1 MPLVKYRIY
10 ELSAR
15 AVISYG
21 RAQDGAYAFR
31 LSAAETEKCKS
42 LSAPHEQDDNALFY
56 QIMCV
61 LHGDAF
67 TGRPG
72 GQLVTDLS
80 DIIFY
85 MDFSGIFDRSGARKK
100 YRIRQEKAKALFRPE
115 GVSLDF
121 GSGPHRYLAFERSGS
136 MSRQA
141 RLSFIRED
149 FYDAVRRRIMMDM
162 TIGDCQLSKLY
173 AYNGLMLSSGI
184 RIDGIGI
191 DRPHR
196 VVVIDNPTRTERNVS
211 VITVEDDGTQSSTRK
226 YHRVEKKE
234 DIEITCFDGEG
245 LISKEYA
252 RVVDEKLCGKKVHT
266 SFQIRMPYVKGMLHE
281 VDFKDFLTLCGTDTI
296 TDLWGMEHSV
306 RDVDVILTKSM
317 FKGYG
322 WLTASGMSWEDY
334 WAVFRKYR
342 HALYIT
348 NVSKEKPEKTTE
360 LNYQFLNTVSL
371 KADEFRPADLPDG
384 WDHSPEEDPR
394 NWLTKQTE
402 LAYYSFCAD
411 ESFRQNYFLE
421 KFERVSWWE
430 RHQGKD
436 QILAAVLKK
445 NPSFINEPVYAKRLE
460 DEADKIVE
468 QYAVGRLIVAGDNR
482 YLSGDLLD
490 FLAFLLPTVPP
501 RKRRQRMFYS
511 TVMTDHFPESSFYAP
526 QAAYA
531 HDDACTLLRNPHIA
545 RNEELQLS
553 FYDAKEERKQMR
565 HYYFG
570 HLTDVVM
577 VDSNMLAAERLGGA
591 DYDGDMIKTI
601 SDPILNACVRRN
613 YNLYRYEKH
622 KSLTNTENIPLLMI
636 PTAQPQIRNAD
647 DWEARFETVRSTF
660 SSRVG
665 QICNAALDRSIIA
678 YNENS
683 DAEERERCREETE
696 TLAILTGLEIDS
708 AKSGIRPDL
717 DEYLTHKTVKRSD
730 FLKYKTLVEEMET
743 RRAWYE
749 PTHAAKVKAFFKRVD
764 WDEVDSNVERLPYLA
779 QQLKKNTPRIKAKPT
794 KDEEL
799 FSFAAQQPDWREQL
813 DSDKL
818 AAVDALLQD
827 YDACLS
833 RIRTCRVPVKEKK
846 RKSDVERILYA
857 RGQED
862 AYDPDEL
869 YALLGSLPPERV
881 SALRQAIREQAWHL
895 MEEDARE
902 RFLREWLPEPE
913 FEDVYDLLTDFRFGG
928 YRILGD
934 IVCDMEDENTGREK
948 KHLFRESDS
957 KAFTAMMRAFA
968 DKSVSRSYRD
978 AVTAKCREL
987 LTAIV
992 RPTLAVRYVV
1002 ALGRRDL
1009 LLDLLPEYIEK
1020 NVLEVLDD

>member
-21 RAQDGAYAFR
+21 RQQEGAYTFR

-61 LHGDAF
+61 LRGDAF
-67 TGRPG
+67 TGTPSG
-72 GQLVTDLS
+72 HLVTDLS

-100 YRIRQEKAKALFRPE
+100 HLIRQEKAKALFRPE
-115 GVSLDF
+115 GIRLDF

-136 MSRQA
+136 MSRQT

-149 FYDAVRRRIMMDM
+149 FYDTVRRRIMMDM

-173 AYNGLMLSSGI
+173 VYNGLMLSSGI

-191 DRPHR
+191 DQPHR
-196 VVVIDNPTRTERNVS
+196 VVVVDNPVRTPPPTE
-211 VITVEDDGTQSSTRK
+211 VITVEDDGTQNSTRK
-226 YHRVEKKE
+226 YHRVETMADVE
-234 DIEITCFDGEG
+234 VTCFDGEG
-245 LISKEYA
+245 LISKQYA
-252 RVVDEKLCGKKVHT
+252 RLIDEKLCGKKVHT

-281 VDFKDFLTLCGTDTI
+281 VDFKDYLDRSGADTI
-296 TDLWGMEHSV
+296 TDLWGVQHPIQK
-306 RDVDVILTKSM
+306 VDIILTKSM
-317 FKGYG
+317 FKGCG
-322 WLTASGMSWEDY
+322 WLTGSGMSWEDY
-334 WAVFRKYR
+334 WVVFRKYR

-384 WDHSPEEDPR
+384 WDHSPETDER

-445 NPSFINEPVYAKRLE
+445 NPRFINEPIYAKRLE
-460 DEADKIVE
+460 AEADKIAE

-490 FLAFLLPTVPP
+490 FLNCLPVTKTGTSKKTNTFINF
-501 RKRRQRMFYS
+501 RWGLELNHQNF
-511 TVMTDHFPESSFYAP
+511 FAP
-526 QAAYA
+526 GAAYQSG
-531 HDDACTLLRNPHIA
+531 HVCTLLRNPHIA
-545 RNEELQLS
+545 RNEEMQLYPLEDS
-553 FYDAKEERKQMR
+553 KNLRDQYL
-565 HYYFG
+565 G

-577 VDSNMLAAERLGGA
+577 VGYTSLAAERLGGA

-601 SDPILNACVRRN
+601 SDPILNECVKRN
-613 YNLYRYEKH
+613 IYHDPPRPRSVFSRSHNL
-622 KSLTNTENIPLLMI
+622 PLLMI
-636 PTAQPQIRNAD
+636 STAQPQIRNAD

-683 DAEERERCREETE
+683 DVEERERCREETE

-717 DEYLTHKTVKRSD
+717 DEYLIHKTVRRSD

-749 PTHAAKVKAFFKRVD
+749 PTHAAKVKAFFKKVD
-764 WDEVDSNVERLPYLA
+764 WSKVDSNVERLPYLA
-779 QQLKKNTPRIKAKPT
+779 QQLKKNTPHIKAKPA

-799 FSFAAQQPDWREQL
+799 FSFARQPDWKEHL
-813 DSDKL
+813 NSDKL
-818 AAVDALLQD
+818 AAVDALLRD

-833 RIRTCRVPVKEKK
+833 RIRACRVPLKEKK

-862 AYDPDEL
+862 EYDPDEL
-869 YALLGSLPPERV
+869 YALFGNLPPERV
-881 SALRQAIREQAWHL
+881 SALRQAMREQAWHL
-895 MEEDARE
+895 MDEDARE

-913 FEDVYDLLTDFRFGG
+913 FEDVFDLLTDFRFGG

-968 DKSVSRSYRD
+968 DKSASRSYRD
-978 AVTAKCREL
+978 AVTAKCLEL

-992 RPTLAVRYVV
+992 RPTLAVRYVI

-1009 LLDLLPEYIEK
+1009 LWELLPEYIEK
-1020 NVLEVLDD
+1020 NVLEVRDD

>member
-21 RAQDGAYAFR
+21 RQQDGTYTFH

-85 MDFSGIFDRSGARKK
+85 VDFSGIFDRSGARKK
-100 YRIRQEKAKALFRPE
+100 HLIRQEKARALFRPE

-121 GSGPHRYLAFERSGS
+121 GSGAHRYLAFERSGS

-141 RLSFIRED
+141 RLAFIRED
-149 FYDAVRRRIMMDM
+149 FYDTVCRRIMMDM

-322 WLTASGMSWEDY
+322 WLTASGMNWEDY
-334 WAVFRKYR
+334 RAVFRKYR

-348 NVSKEKPEKTTE
+348 NVSKEKPEQTTE
-360 LNYQFLNTVSL
+360 LNYQFLTTVSIQG
-371 KADEFRPADLPDG
+371 DEFRPADLPDG
-384 WDHSPEEDPR
+384 WDHSPETDER

-402 LAYYSFCAD
+402 LAYYNFCAD

-445 NPSFINEPVYAKRLE
+445 NPRFINEPIYTKRLE

-511 TVMTDHFPESSFYAP
+511 TAMTDHFPESSFYAP

-570 HLTDVVM
+570 HLTDVAM

-717 DEYLTHKTVKRSD
+717 DEYLTHKTVRRSD

-749 PTHAAKVKAFFKRVD
+749 PTHAAKVKAFFKKVD
-764 WDEVDSNVERLPYLA
+764 WGQVDSNVERLPYLA
-779 QQLKKNTPRIKAKPT
+779 QQLKKNTPRIKAKPV

-799 FSFAAQQPDWREQL
+799 FSFARQPDWKEQL
-813 DSDKL
+813 NSDKL
-818 AAVDALLQD
+818 AAVDALLRD

-833 RIRTCRVPVKEKK
+833 RIRACHIPVKEKK

-869 YALLGSLPPERV
+869 YALFGSLPPEKI
-881 SALRQAIREQAWHL
+881 SSLRRAMREQAWHL
-895 MEEDARE
+895 MDEDVRE

-934 IVCDMEDENTGREK
+934 IVCDMEDENIGREK
-948 KHLFRESDS
+948 KQLFRESDS

-968 DKSVSRSYRD
+968 DKSASRSYRD

-987 LTAIV
+987 LTTIV

-1009 LLDLLPEYIEK
+1009 LWELLPEYIEK
-1020 NVLEVLDD
+1020 NVLEVWDD

>member
-21 RAQDGAYAFR
+21 RQQDGTYTFR

-42 LSAPHEQDDNALFY
+42 LSVPHEQDDNALFY

-67 TGRPG
+67 TGIPG
-72 GQLVTDLS
+72 GQLLTDLS

-85 MDFSGIFDRSGARKK
+85 MDFSGIFDRSGSRKK
-100 YRIRQEKAKALFRPE
+100 HLIRQEKAKALFRPE

-121 GSGPHRYLAFERSGS
+121 GPGPHRYLAFERSGS

-149 FYDAVRRRIMMDM
+149 FYDTVRRRIMMDM

-191 DRPHR
+191 DQPHR
-196 VVVIDNPTRTERNVS
+196 VVVVDNPVRTPPPTE
-211 VITVEDDGTQSSTRK
+211 VITVEDDGTQNSTRK
-226 YHRVEKKE
+226 YHRVETMADVE
-234 DIEITCFDGEG
+234 VTCFDGEG
-245 LISKEYA
+245 LISKQYA
-252 RVVDEKLCGKKVHT
+252 RLIDEKLCGKKVHT

-281 VDFKDFLTLCGTDTI
+281 VDFKDYLDRSGADTI
-296 TDLWGMEHSV
+296 TDLWGVQHPIQK
-306 RDVDVILTKSM
+306 VDIILTKSM
-317 FKGYG
+317 FKGCG
-322 WLTASGMSWEDY
+322 WLTGSGMSWEDY
-334 WAVFRKYR
+334 WVVFRKYR

-384 WDHSPEEDPR
+384 WDHSPETDER

-421 KFERVSWWE
+421 KFERVGWWE

-445 NPSFINEPVYAKRLE
+445 NPCFINEPVYAKRLE
-460 DEADKIVE
+460 DEANKIVE

-490 FLAFLLPTVPP
+490 FLNCLPVTKTGTSKKANTFINFRWALELNHQNFFVPG
-501 RKRRQRMFYS
+501 
-511 TVMTDHFPESSFYAP
+511 
-526 QAAYA
+526 AAYQSG
-531 HDDACTLLRNPHIA
+531 HLCTLLRNPHIA
-545 RNEELQLS
+545 RNEEMQLYPLEDS
-553 FYDAKEERKQMR
+553 KNLRDQYL
-565 HYYFG
+565 G

-577 VDSNMLAAERLGGA
+577 VGYTSLAAERLGGA

-601 SDPILNACVRRN
+601 SDPILNECVERN
-613 YNLYRYEKH
+613 IHHDPPRPRSVFSRSHNL
-622 KSLTNTENIPLLMI
+622 PLLMI
-636 PTAQPQIRNAD
+636 PTAQPQIRSAD

-717 DEYLTHKTVKRSD
+717 DEYLTHKTVRRSD

-749 PTHAAKVKAFFKRVD
+749 PTHAAKVKAFFKKVD
-764 WDEVDSNVERLPYLA
+764 WSKVDSNVERLPYLA
-779 QQLKKNTPRIKAKPT
+779 QQLKKNTPRIKATPAQ
-794 KDEEL
+794 DEEL
-799 FSFAAQQPDWREQL
+799 FSFARQPDWKEQL
-813 DSDKL
+813 NSDKL

-833 RIRTCRVPVKEKK
+833 RIRACRVPVKEKK

-862 AYDPDEL
+862 TYDPDEL
-869 YALLGSLPPERV
+869 YALFGSLPPERV
-881 SALRQAIREQAWHL
+881 SVLRRAMREQVWHF
-895 MEEDARE
+895 MDEDARE

-913 FEDVYDLLTDFRFGG
+913 FEDVFDLLTDFRFGG

-957 KAFTAMMRAFA
+957 KTFTAMMRAFA
-968 DKSVSRSYRD
+968 DKSASRSYRD
-978 AVTAKCREL
+978 AVTAKCLEL

-992 RPTLAVRYVV
+992 RPTLAVRYVI

-1009 LLDLLPEYIEK
+1009 LWELLPEYIEK
-1020 NVLEVLDD
+1020 NVLEVRDD

>member
-21 RAQDGAYAFR
+21 RQQEGTYAFH

-149 FYDAVRRRIMMDM
+149 FYDAVHRRIMMDM

-322 WLTASGMSWEDY
+322 WLNGSGMSWEDY

-348 NVSKEKPEKTTE
+348 NVSKEKPEQTTE
-360 LNYQFLNTVSL
+360 LNYQFLTTVSIQG
-371 KADEFRPADLPDG
+371 DEFRPADLSDG
-384 WDHSPEEDPR
+384 WDHSPETDER

-402 LAYYSFCAD
+402 LRYYNLCANPQ
-411 ESFRQNYFLE
+411 FRQNYFLE
-421 KFERVSWWE
+421 KADRISWWE

-445 NPSFINEPVYAKRLE
+445 NPRFINEPVYAKRLE
-460 DEADKIVE
+460 DEADKIVA

-622 KSLTNTENIPLLMI
+622 KSLTNIENIPLLMI

-717 DEYLTHKTVKRSD
+717 DEYLTHKAVKRSA
-730 FLKYKTLVEEMET
+730 FLKYKTLVEEAET

-749 PTHAAKVKAFFKRVD
+749 PTHAARVKAFFKKVD
-764 WDEVDSNVERLPYLA
+764 WDAVDSNVERLPYLA
-779 QQLKKNTPRIKAKPT
+779 QQLKKNTPRIKAKPA

-799 FSFAAQQPDWREQL
+799 FSFARQPDWKEQL
-813 DSDKL
+813 NSDKL
-818 AAVDALLQD
+818 AAVDALLRD
-827 YDACLS
+827 CDACLS
-833 RIRTCRVPVKEKK
+833 RIRACRVPLKEKK

-869 YALLGSLPPERV
+869 YALFGSLPPEKV
-881 SALRQAIREQAWHL
+881 FALLYAMREQAWHL
-895 MEEDARE
+895 MDEDARE
-902 RFLREWLPEPE
+902 RFLREWLTEPE
-913 FEDVYDLLTDFRFGG
+913 FEDIYDLLTDFRFGG

-934 IVCDMEDENTGREK
+934 IVCDMEDENIDREK
-948 KHLFRESDS
+948 KQLFRESDS

-968 DKSVSRSYRD
+968 DKSASRSYRD

-987 LTAIV
+987 LTTIV

-1009 LLDLLPEYIEK
+1009 LWELLPEYIEK
-1020 NVLEVLDD
+1020 NVLEVRDD

>member
-21 RAQDGAYAFR
+21 RQQEGTYAFH

-56 QIMCV
+56 QTMCV

-67 TGRPG
+67 TGAPE

-80 DIIFY
+80 DVIFY

-100 YRIRQEKAKALFRPE
+100 HLIRQEKARALFRPE
-115 GVSLDF
+115 GVSLDL
-121 GSGPHRYLAFERSGS
+121 GSGAHRYLAFERSGS

-149 FYDAVRRRIMMDM
+149 FYDAVCRRIMMDM

-211 VITVEDDGTQSSTRK
+211 VITVEDDRTQSSTRK

-322 WLTASGMSWEDY
+322 WLTASGMNWEDY
-334 WAVFRKYR
+334 RTVFRKYR

-360 LNYQFLNTVSL
+360 LNYQFLTTVSIQG
-371 KADEFRPADLPDG
+371 DEFRPADLPDG
-384 WDHSPEEDPR
+384 WDHSPETDER

-402 LAYYSFCAD
+402 LRYYNLCANPQ
-411 ESFRQNYFLE
+411 FRQNYFLE
-421 KFERVSWWE
+421 KADRISWWE

-445 NPSFINEPVYAKRLE
+445 NPRFINESVYAKRLE

-553 FYDAKEERKQMR
+553 FYDTKEERKQMR

-647 DWEARFETVRSTF
+647 DWEARFETVRSSF

-683 DAEERERCREETE
+683 DAEERERCRKETE

-749 PTHAAKVKAFFKRVD
+749 PTHAAKVKAFFKKVD

-779 QQLKKNTPRIKAKPT
+779 QQLKKNTPRIKAKPA

-799 FSFAAQQPDWREQL
+799 FSFAQQPDWKEQL
-813 DSDKL
+813 NSDKL
-818 AAVDALLQD
+818 AAVDALLRD

-833 RIRTCRVPVKEKK
+833 RIRACRVPLKEKK

-869 YALLGSLPPERV
+869 YALFGSLPPEKV
-881 SALRQAIREQAWHL
+881 SALRQAMQKQAWHL
-895 MEEDARE
+895 MDEDARE
-902 RFLREWLPEPE
+902 RFLREWLPE
-913 FEDVYDLLTDFRFGG
+913 FEDIYDLLTDFRFGG

-948 KHLFRESDS
+948 KQLFRESDS

-968 DKSVSRSYRD
+968 DKSASRSYRD

-1009 LLDLLPEYIEK
+1009 LWDLLPEYIEK
-1020 NVLEVLDD
+1020 NVLEVRDD

>member
-21 RAQDGAYAFR
+21 RQQDGAYTFH

-56 QIMCV
+56 QTMCV

-67 TGRPG
+67 TGAPE

-80 DIIFY
+80 DVIFY

-100 YRIRQEKAKALFRPE
+100 HLIRQEKAKALFRPE

-121 GSGPHRYLAFERSGS
+121 GSGAHRYLAFERSGS

-162 TIGDCQLSKLY
+162 TIGSCQLSKLY

-322 WLTASGMSWEDY
+322 WLTASGMNWEDY
-334 WAVFRKYR
+334 RTVFRKYR

-348 NVSKEKPEKTTE
+348 NVSKEKPEQTTE
-360 LNYQFLNTVSL
+360 LNYQFLTTVSIQG
-371 KADEFRPADLPDG
+371 DEFRPADLPDG
-384 WDHSPEEDPR
+384 WDHSPETDER

-402 LAYYSFCAD
+402 LAYYNFCAD

-436 QILAAVLKK
+436 QVLAAVLKK

-749 PTHAAKVKAFFKRVD
+749 PTHAAKVKAFFKKVD
-764 WDEVDSNVERLPYLA
+764 WSKVDSNVERLPYLA
-779 QQLKKNTPRIKAKPT
+779 QQLKKNTPRIKAKPV

-799 FSFAAQQPDWREQL
+799 FSFAQQPDWKEQL
-813 DSDKL
+813 NSDKL
-818 AAVDALLQD
+818 AAVDALLRD
-827 YDACLS
+827 HDACLS
-833 RIRTCRVPVKEKK
+833 RIRACRVPLKEKK

-869 YALLGSLPPERV
+869 YALFGSLPPEKV
-881 SALRQAIREQAWHL
+881 SALRHAIREQAWHL
-895 MEEDARE
+895 MDEDVRE
-902 RFLREWLPEPE
+902 RFLREWLTEPE

-934 IVCDMEDENTGREK
+934 IVCDMEDENTGKEK
-948 KHLFRESDS
+948 KQLFRESDS

-968 DKSVSRSYRD
+968 DKSASRSYRD

-992 RPTLAVRYVV
+992 KPTLAVRYVV

-1009 LLDLLPEYIEK
+1009 LWDLLPEYIEK
-1020 NVLEVLDD
+1020 NVLEVRDD

>member
-1 MPLVKYRIY
+1 MPLMKYRIY

-21 RAQDGAYAFR
+21 RERDGAYTFR

-42 LSAPHEQDDNALFY
+42 LSAPHKQDDNALFY

-67 TGRPG
+67 TGTPG
-72 GQLVTDLS
+72 EQLVTDLS

-100 YRIRQEKAKALFRPE
+100 HLIRQEKAKALFRPE

-149 FYDAVRRRIMMDM
+149 FYDAVRRRVMMDM
-162 TIGDCQLSKLY
+162 TVGDCQLSKLY

-191 DRPHR
+191 DQPHR
-196 VVVIDNPTRTERNVS
+196 VVVVDNPVRTPPPIE
-211 VITVEDDGTQSSTRK
+211 VITVEDDGTQNSTRK
-226 YHRVEKKE
+226 YHRVEAMADVE
-234 DIEITCFDGEG
+234 VTCFDGEG
-245 LISKEYA
+245 LISKQYA
-252 RVVDEKLCGKKVHT
+252 RIVDEKLCGKKVHP

-281 VDFKDFLTLCGTDTI
+281 VDFKDYLDRSGADTI
-296 TDLWGMEHSV
+296 TDLWGVQHPIQK
-306 RDVDVILTKSM
+306 VDIILTKSM

-384 WDHSPEEDPR
+384 WDHSPETDER

-402 LAYYSFCAD
+402 LAYYNFCAD
-411 ESFRQNYFLE
+411 ESFRRNYFLE

-445 NPSFINEPVYAKRLE
+445 NPRFINEPVYAKRLE
-460 DEADKIVE
+460 AEADKIAE

-490 FLAFLLPTVPP
+490 FLNCLPVTKTETSKKANTFINF
-501 RKRRQRMFYS
+501 RWALELNHQNF
-511 TVMTDHFPESSFYAP
+511 FAP
-526 QAAYA
+526 GAAYESG
-531 HDDACTLLRNPHIA
+531 HVCTLLRNPHIA
-545 RNEELQLS
+545 RNEEMQLYPLEDS
-553 FYDAKEERKQMR
+553 KSLRDQYL
-565 HYYFG
+565 G

-577 VDSNMLAAERLGGA
+577 VGYTSLAAERLGGA

-601 SDPILNACVRRN
+601 SDPILNECVERN
-613 YNLYRYEKH
+613 IHHDPPRLRSVFSRSHNL
-622 KSLTNTENIPLLMI
+622 PLLMI
-636 PTAQPQIRNAD
+636 PTAQPQIRSAD

-683 DAEERERCREETE
+683 DAAERERCREETE

-717 DEYLTHKTVKRSD
+717 DEYLTHKTVRRSD

-749 PTHAAKVKAFFKRVD
+749 PTHAAKVKAFFKKVD
-764 WDEVDSNVERLPYLA
+764 WGQVDSNVERLPYLA
-779 QQLKKNTPRIKAKPT
+779 QQLKKNTPRIKAKPV

-799 FSFAAQQPDWREQL
+799 FSFARQPDWKEQL
-813 DSDKL
+813 NSDKL
-818 AAVDALLQD
+818 AAVDALLRD

-833 RIRTCRVPVKEKK
+833 RIRACHIPVKEKK

-857 RGQED
+857 RGKED

-869 YALLGSLPPERV
+869 YALFGSLPPEKV
-881 SALRQAIREQAWHL
+881 SALRHAMRKQAWHL
-895 MEEDARE
+895 MDEDTRE
-902 RFLREWLPEPE
+902 RFLREWLPE

-934 IVCDMEDENTGREK
+934 IVCDMEEENTGRAK
-948 KHLFRESDS
+948 KQLFRESDS

-968 DKSVSRSYRD
+968 DKSASRSYRD

-992 RPTLAVRYVV
+992 RPALAVRYVV

-1009 LLDLLPEYIEK
+1009 LWDLLPEYIEK
-1020 NVLEVLDD
+1020 NVLEVQDD

>member
-21 RAQDGAYAFR
+21 RQQDGTYTFH

-100 YRIRQEKAKALFRPE
+100 YRVRQEKAKVLFRPE

-141 RLSFIRED
+141 RLAFIRED
-149 FYDAVRRRIMMDM
+149 FYDTVCRRIMMDM

-196 VVVIDNPTRTERNVS
+196 VVVIDKPTRTERNVS

-322 WLTASGMSWEDY
+322 WLTASGMNWEDY
-334 WAVFRKYR
+334 RTVFRKYR

-348 NVSKEKPEKTTE
+348 NVSKEKPEQTTE
-360 LNYQFLNTVSL
+360 LNYQFLTTVSIQG
-371 KADEFRPADLPDG
+371 DEFRPADLPDG
-384 WDHSPEEDPR
+384 WDHSPETDER

-402 LAYYSFCAD
+402 LAYYNFCAD
-411 ESFRQNYFLE
+411 ESFRQNFFLE

-526 QAAYA
+526 QAAYT

-636 PTAQPQIRNAD
+636 PTAQPQIRSAD

-683 DAEERERCREETE
+683 DIEERERCREETE

-764 WDEVDSNVERLPYLA
+764 WSKVDSNVERLPYLA
-779 QQLKKNTPRIKAKPT
+779 QQLKKNTPRIKARPAR
-794 KDEEL
+794 DEEL
-799 FSFAAQQPDWREQL
+799 FSFAQQPNWKEQL
-813 DSDKL
+813 NSDKL
-818 AAVDALLQD
+818 AAVDALLRD
-827 YDACLS
+827 HDACLS
-833 RIRTCRVPVKEKK
+833 RIRACRAPVKEKK

-869 YALLGSLPPERV
+869 YALFGSLPSEKV
-881 SALRQAIREQAWHL
+881 SALRHAIREQAWHF
-895 MEEDARE
+895 MDEDARE
-902 RFLREWLPEPE
+902 HFLREWLPE
-913 FEDVYDLLTDFRFGG
+913 FEDIYDLLTDFRFGG

-934 IVCDMEDENTGREK
+934 IVCDMEDENTGRAK
-948 KHLFRESDS
+948 KQLFRESDS

-968 DKSVSRSYRD
+968 DKSASRSYRD

-987 LTAIV
+987 LTTIV

-1009 LLDLLPEYIEK
+1009 LWDLLPEHIEK
-1020 NVLEVLDD
+1020 NVLEVRDD

>member
-21 RAQDGAYAFR
+21 RQQDGTYTFH

-80 DIIFY
+80 DVIFY
-85 MDFSGIFDRSGARKK
+85 MDFSSIFDRSGVRKK
-100 YRIRQEKAKALFRPE
+100 HLIRQEKARALFRPE
-115 GVSLDF
+115 GISLDF
-121 GSGPHRYLAFERSGS
+121 GSGAHRYLAFERSGS

-141 RLSFIRED
+141 RLTFIRED

-191 DRPHR
+191 DQPHR

-322 WLTASGMSWEDY
+322 WLTASGMSWNDY
-334 WAVFRKYR
+334 WNVFRKYR

-348 NVSKEKPEKTTE
+348 NVSKEKPEQTTE
-360 LNYQFLNTVSL
+360 LNYQFLTTVSIQG
-371 KADEFRPADLPDG
+371 DEFRPADLPDG
-384 WDHSPEEDPR
+384 WDHSPETDER

-402 LAYYSFCAD
+402 LRYYNLCANPQ
-411 ESFRQNYFLE
+411 FRQNYFLE
-421 KFERVSWWE
+421 KADRISWWE

-445 NPSFINEPVYAKRLE
+445 NPRFINEPIYAKRLE
-460 DEADKIVE
+460 AEADKIAE

-490 FLAFLLPTVPP
+490 FLNCLPVTKTGTSKKTNTFINF
-501 RKRRQRMFYS
+501 RWGLELNHQNF
-511 TVMTDHFPESSFYAP
+511 FAP
-526 QAAYA
+526 GAAYQSG
-531 HDDACTLLRNPHIA
+531 HVCTLLRNPHIA
-545 RNEELQLS
+545 RNEEMQLYPLEDS
-553 FYDAKEERKQMR
+553 KNLRDQYL
-565 HYYFG
+565 G

-577 VDSNMLAAERLGGA
+577 VGYTSLAAERLGGA

-601 SDPILNACVRRN
+601 SDPILNECVKRN
-613 YNLYRYEKH
+613 IYHDPPRPRSVFSRSHNL
-622 KSLTNTENIPLLMI
+622 PLLMI

-665 QICNAALDRSIIA
+665 QICNAALNRSIIA

-683 DAEERERCREETE
+683 DVEERERCREETE

-717 DEYLTHKTVKRSD
+717 DEYLIHKTVRRSD

-749 PTHAAKVKAFFKRVD
+749 PTHAAKVKAFFKKVD
-764 WDEVDSNVERLPYLA
+764 WSKVDSNVERLPYLA
-779 QQLKKNTPRIKAKPT
+779 QQLKKNTPHIKAKPA

-799 FSFAAQQPDWREQL
+799 FSFARQPDWKEHL
-813 DSDKL
+813 NSDKL
-818 AAVDALLQD
+818 AAVDALLRD

-833 RIRTCRVPVKEKK
+833 RIRACRAPVKEKK

-862 AYDPDEL
+862 TYDSDEL
-869 YALLGSLPPERV
+869 YALFGSLPPEKV
-881 SALRQAIREQAWHL
+881 SALRQAMREQAWHL
-895 MEEDARE
+895 MDEDARE
-902 RFLREWLPEPE
+902 RFLREWLPVPE
-913 FEDVYDLLTDFRFGG
+913 FEDIYDLLTDFRFGG

-948 KHLFRESDS
+948 KRLFRESDS

-968 DKSVSRSYRD
+968 DKSASRSYRD
-978 AVTAKCREL
+978 AVTVKCREL

-992 RPTLAVRYVV
+992 RPALAVRYVV

-1009 LLDLLPEYIEK
+1009 LWELLPEYIEK
-1020 NVLEVLDD
+1020 NVLEVRDD

>member
-21 RAQDGAYAFR
+21 RQQDGAYTFH
-31 LSAAETEKCKS
+31 LSAVETEKCKS

-56 QIMCV
+56 QTMCV

-67 TGRPG
+67 TGAPE

-80 DIIFY
+80 DVIFY

-100 YRIRQEKAKALFRPE
+100 HLIRQEKARALFRPE

-121 GSGPHRYLAFERSGS
+121 GSGAHRYLAFERSGS

-141 RLSFIRED
+141 RLAFIRED
-149 FYDAVRRRIMMDM
+149 FYDTVCRRIMMDM

-322 WLTASGMSWEDY
+322 WLTASGMNWEDY
-334 WAVFRKYR
+334 RTVFRKYR

-348 NVSKEKPEKTTE
+348 NVSKEKPEQTTE
-360 LNYQFLNTVSL
+360 LNYQFLTTVSIQG
-371 KADEFRPADLPDG
+371 DEFRPADLPDG
-384 WDHSPEEDPR
+384 WDHSPETDER

-402 LAYYSFCAD
+402 LRYYNLCANPQ
-411 ESFRQNYFLE
+411 FRQNYFLE

-445 NPSFINEPVYAKRLE
+445 NPRFINEPVYARRLE

-636 PTAQPQIRNAD
+636 PTAQPQIRSAD
-647 DWEARFETVRSTF
+647 DWEARFETARSTF

-730 FLKYKTLVEEMET
+730 FLKYKTLVEEIET

-749 PTHAAKVKAFFKRVD
+749 PTHAARVKAFFKKVD
-764 WDEVDSNVERLPYLA
+764 WSKVDSNVERLPYLA

-799 FSFAAQQPDWREQL
+799 FSFARQPDWREQL
-813 DSDKL
+813 DSDRL

-833 RIRTCRVPVKEKK
+833 RIRACRVPLKEKK

-869 YALLGSLPPERV
+869 YALFGSLPPEKV
-881 SALRQAIREQAWHL
+881 SALRQAMQKQAWHL
-895 MEEDARE
+895 MDEDARE
-902 RFLREWLPEPE
+902 RFLWEWLPEPE

-948 KHLFRESDS
+948 KKLFRESDS

-968 DKSVSRSYRD
+968 DKPASRSYRD
-978 AVTAKCREL
+978 AVTAKCLEL

-1009 LLDLLPEYIEK
+1009 LWELLPEYIEK
-1020 NVLEVLDD
+1020 NVLEVWDD

>member
-21 RAQDGAYAFR
+21 RQQDGTYTFH

-100 YRIRQEKAKALFRPE
+100 YRVRQEKAKALFRSE

-360 LNYQFLNTVSL
+360 LNYQFLTTVSIQG
-371 KADEFRPADLPDG
+371 DEFRPADLPDG
-384 WDHSPEEDPR
+384 WDHSPEGDPR

-421 KFERVSWWE
+421 KLERVSWWE

-445 NPSFINEPVYAKRLE
+445 NPRFINESVYAKRLE

-636 PTAQPQIRNAD
+636 PTAQPQIRSAD

-683 DAEERERCREETE
+683 DAEERARCREETE

-717 DEYLTHKTVKRSD
+717 DEYLTHKTVKRSA
-730 FLKYKTLVEEMET
+730 FLKYKTLVEDAET

-749 PTHAAKVKAFFKRVD
+749 PTHAAKVKAFSKKVD
-764 WDEVDSNVERLPYLA
+764 WGKVDSNVERLPYLA
-779 QQLKKNTPRIKAKPT
+779 QQLKKNTPRIKAKPV

-799 FSFAAQQPDWREQL
+799 FSFARQL
-813 DSDKL
+813 DWKGQLNSDKL
-818 AAVDALLQD
+818 AAVDALLRD

-833 RIRTCRVPVKEKK
+833 RIRACHIPVKEKK

-869 YALLGSLPPERV
+869 YALFGSLPPEKV
-881 SALRQAIREQAWHL
+881 STLRHAMREQAWHL
-895 MEEDARE
+895 MDEDTRE
-902 RFLREWLPEPE
+902 RFLREWLPE
-913 FEDVYDLLTDFRFGG
+913 FEDIYDLLTDFRFGG
-928 YRILGD
+928 YRVLGD
-934 IVCDMEDENTGREK
+934 IVCDIEDENTGREK
-948 KHLFRESDS
+948 KQLFRESDS
-957 KAFTAMMRAFA
+957 KAFTAMMSAFA
-968 DKSVSRSYRD
+968 GKSASRSYRD
-978 AVTAKCREL
+978 AVTAKCQEL

-992 RPTLAVRYVV
+992 RPALAVRYVV
-1002 ALGRRDL
+1002 ALGIRDL
-1009 LLDLLPEYIEK
+1009 LWNLLPEYIEK
-1020 NVLEVLDD
+1020 NVLEVRDD

>member
-21 RAQDGAYAFR
+21 RKQDGTYTFH
-31 LSAAETEKCKS
+31 LSAAETERCKS
-42 LSAPHEQDDNALFY
+42 LSAPHEQDDNVLFY

-67 TGRPG
+67 TGTPG

-85 MDFSGIFDRSGARKK
+85 MDFSGIFDRSGDRKNHL
-100 YRIRQEKAKALFRPE
+100 IRQEKAKALFRPE

-191 DRPHR
+191 DQPHR

-211 VITVEDDGTQSSTRK
+211 VITVEDDGTQNSTRK

-245 LISKEYA
+245 LISKQYA
-252 RVVDEKLCGKKVHT
+252 RLVDEKLCGKKVHT

-281 VDFKDFLTLCGTDTI
+281 VDFKDFLILCGTDTI
-296 TDLWGMEHSV
+296 TDLWGVEHSV

-322 WLTASGMSWEDY
+322 WLTASGMSWNDY
-334 WAVFRKYR
+334 WNVFRKYR

-348 NVSKEKPEKTTE
+348 NVSKENPEKTTE
-360 LNYQFLNTVSL
+360 LNYQFLTTVSIQG
-371 KADEFRPADLPDG
+371 DEFRPADLPDG
-384 WDHSPEEDPR
+384 WDHSPETDER

-402 LAYYSFCAD
+402 LRYYNLCANPQ
-411 ESFRQNYFLE
+411 FRQDYFLE
-421 KFERVSWWE
+421 KANRVSWWE

-436 QILAAVLKK
+436 HILAAVLKK
-445 NPSFINEPVYAKRLE
+445 NPRFINEPIYTKRLE

-511 TVMTDHFPESSFYAP
+511 TAMTDHFPESSFYAP

-570 HLTDVVM
+570 HLTDVAM

-636 PTAQPQIRNAD
+636 PTAQPQIRSAD

-749 PTHAAKVKAFFKRVD
+749 PTHAAKVKAFFKKVD
-764 WDEVDSNVERLPYLA
+764 WSKVDSNVERLPYLA
-779 QQLKKNTPRIKAKPT
+779 QQLKKNTPRIKARPA

-799 FSFAAQQPDWREQL
+799 FSFARQPDWKEQL
-813 DSDKL
+813 NSDKL

-833 RIRTCRVPVKEKK
+833 RIRACRVPLKEKK

-869 YALLGSLPPERV
+869 YALFGSLPPEKV
-881 SALRQAIREQAWHL
+881 SALQQAMREQAWHL
-895 MEEDARE
+895 MDEDARE
-902 RFLREWLPEPE
+902 RFLREWVPEPE

-948 KHLFRESDS
+948 KQLFRESDS

-968 DKSVSRSYRD
+968 DKSASRSYRD

-1009 LLDLLPEYIEK
+1009 LWDLLPEYIEK
-1020 NVLEVLDD
+1020 NVLEVRDD

>member
-21 RAQDGAYAFR
+21 RQQDGTYTFH

-85 MDFSGIFDRSGARKK
+85 MDFSSIFDRSGARKK
-100 YRIRQEKAKALFRPE
+100 YRIRQEKAKTLFRPE

-141 RLSFIRED
+141 RLTFIRED
-149 FYDAVRRRIMMDM
+149 FYDTVRRRIMMDM

-384 WDHSPEEDPR
+384 WDHSPETDER

-402 LAYYSFCAD
+402 LAYYNFCAD

-511 TVMTDHFPESSFYAP
+511 TVMTDHFPEISFYAP

-622 KSLTNTENIPLLMI
+622 KSLTNIENIPLLMI

-683 DAEERERCREETE
+683 DAEERERCRKETE

-717 DEYLTHKTVKRSD
+717 DEYLTHKAVKRSA
-730 FLKYKTLVEEMET
+730 FLKYKTLTEETET

-749 PTHAAKVKAFFKRVD
+749 PTHAAKVKTFFKKVD
-764 WDEVDSNVERLPYLA
+764 WSKVDSNVERLPYLA

-799 FSFAAQQPDWREQL
+799 FSFAQQPDWREQL

-818 AAVDALLQD
+818 AAVDALLRD

-833 RIRTCRVPVKEKK
+833 RIRACHIPVKEKK

-869 YALLGSLPPERV
+869 YALFGSLPPEKV
-881 SALRQAIREQAWHL
+881 SALRHAMRKQAWHL
-895 MEEDARE
+895 MDEDTRE
-902 RFLREWLPEPE
+902 RFLREWLPE

-934 IVCDMEDENTGREK
+934 IVCDMEEENTGRAK
-948 KHLFRESDS
+948 KQLFRESDS

-968 DKSVSRSYRD
+968 DKSASRSYRD

-1009 LLDLLPEYIEK
+1009 LWDLLPEYIEK
-1020 NVLEVLDD
+1020 NVLEVRND

>member
-21 RAQDGAYAFR
+21 RQQECAYAFQ

-42 LSAPHEQDDNALFY
+42 LSVPHEQDDNALFY

-136 MSRQA
+136 MSRQV
-141 RLSFIRED
+141 RLTFIRED
-149 FYDAVRRRIMMDM
+149 FYDTVRRRIMMDM

-296 TDLWGMEHSV
+296 TDLWGVQHPIQK
-306 RDVDVILTKSM
+306 VDIILTKSM

-322 WLTASGMSWEDY
+322 WLNGSGMSWEDY

-348 NVSKEKPEKTTE
+348 NVSKEKPEKITE
-360 LNYQFLNTVSL
+360 LNYQFLTTVSIQG
-371 KADEFRPADLPDG
+371 DEFRPADLPDG
-384 WDHSPEEDPR
+384 WDHSPETDER

-402 LAYYSFCAD
+402 LRYYNLCANPQ
-411 ESFRQNYFLE
+411 FRQNYFLE
-421 KFERVSWWE
+421 KADWISWWE

-445 NPSFINEPVYAKRLE
+445 NPHFINEPVYARRLE

-601 SDPILNACVRRN
+601 SDSILNACVRRN

-708 AKSGIRPDL
+708 AKSGIRPDP

-730 FLKYKTLVEEMET
+730 FVKYKTLVEEMET

-749 PTHAAKVKAFFKRVD
+749 PTHAAKVKAFFKKVD

-818 AAVDALLQD
+818 AAVAMLLQD

-833 RIRTCRVPVKEKK
+833 RIRACRVPLKEKK

-869 YALLGSLPPERV
+869 SALFGSLPPEKV
-881 SALRQAIREQAWHL
+881 SALRQAMQKQAWHL
-895 MEEDARE
+895 MDEDARE
-902 RFLREWLPEPE
+902 RFLREWLPE
-913 FEDVYDLLTDFRFGG
+913 FDDIYDLLTDFRFGG

-948 KHLFRESDS
+948 KQLFRESDS

-968 DKSVSRSYRD
+968 DKSASRSYRD

-1009 LLDLLPEYIEK
+1009 LWDLLPEYIEK
-1020 NVLEVLDD
+1020 NVLEVRDD

>member
-21 RAQDGAYAFR
+21 RQQDGTYTFH

-100 YRIRQEKAKALFRPE
+100 YRIRREKARALFRPE

-149 FYDAVRRRIMMDM
+149 FYDTVCRRIMMDM

-384 WDHSPEEDPR
+384 WDHSPETDER

-402 LAYYSFCAD
+402 LAYYNFCAD

-445 NPSFINEPVYAKRLE
+445 NPRFINESVYAKRLE

-601 SDPILNACVRRN
+601 SDSILNACVRRN

-636 PTAQPQIRNAD
+636 PTAQPQIRSAD
-647 DWEARFETVRSTF
+647 DWETRFETVRSTF

-683 DAEERERCREETE
+683 DAEERERCRKETE

-743 RRAWYE
+743 RRTWYE
-749 PTHAAKVKAFFKRVD
+749 PTHAARVKAFFKKVD
-764 WDEVDSNVERLPYLA
+764 WSKVGSNVERLPYLA
-779 QQLKKNTPRIKAKPT
+779 QQLKKITPRIKAKSAR
-794 KDEEL
+794 DEEL
-799 FSFAAQQPDWREQL
+799 FSFAQQPDWREQL
-813 DSDKL
+813 NSDKL
-818 AAVDALLQD
+818 AAVDALLRD
-827 YDACLS
+827 HDACLS
-833 RIRTCRVPVKEKK
+833 RIRACRIPVKEKK

-862 AYDPDEL
+862 EYDPDEL
-869 YALLGSLPPERV
+869 YALFGSLPSERV
-881 SALRQAIREQAWHL
+881 SALQHAIREQAWHL
-895 MEEDARE
+895 MDEDARE
-902 RFLREWLPEPE
+902 RFLREWLPE
-913 FEDVYDLLTDFRFGG
+913 FEDIYDLLTDFRFGG

-948 KHLFRESDS
+948 KQLFRESDS

-968 DKSVSRSYRD
+968 DKSASRSYRD

-1009 LLDLLPEYIEK
+1009 LWDLLPEHIEK
-1020 NVLEVLDD
+1020 NVLEVRDD